1 MALPEPEEERLLD
14 LAGITPPGQP
24 DVGPPAWGARSA

>member
-24 DVGPPAWGARSA
+24 EDRPVCLRSA